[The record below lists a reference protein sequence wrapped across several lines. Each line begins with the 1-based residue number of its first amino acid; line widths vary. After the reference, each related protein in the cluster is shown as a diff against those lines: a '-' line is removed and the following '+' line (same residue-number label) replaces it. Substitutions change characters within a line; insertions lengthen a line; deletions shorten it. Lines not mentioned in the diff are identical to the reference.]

1 MTQSQIKTAS
11 AVPKTITAQPRLSRF
26 FPVLAILLSGL
37 ALLAPALFTP
47 GQDFIVPLLAGIM
60 FMMGLSLQQED
71 LVTILKDP
79 RPLIVGVA
87 LQFLLMPILAL
98 TLAKLLQLSTQ
109 LTFGLVLLGSCAGG
123 TASNVMCFLARGD
136 LALSVSMTM
145 TSTLI
150 GVIATPL
157 LCQFYLAEQID
168 LDRLA
173 MLQSL
178 VIMVLLPVV
187 AGFLCR
193 FLLPS
198 FSLRL
203 QPWLPSLSIAGILAV
218 ITIVVA
224 LNAAQLSGVGFLI
237 VIAVILHNAL
247 GILCGLLLSR
257 LFGFD
262 LRQSQTIAIE
272 VGMQNSGLAAA
283 LSLQFFSASAALPAA
298 LFSIWHNVSG
308 ALLAGYWGKRRDSL
322 AYLLADVKDSQCD
335 GA

>member
-1 MTQSQIKTAS
+1 MGA
-11 AVPKTITAQPRLSRF
+11 TAQPPLSRL
-26 FPVLAILLSGL
+26 FPLLAILLSGL
-37 ALLAPALFTP
+37 ALFAPTVFTP
-47 GQDFIVPLLAGIM
+47 GQGLIVPLLASIM
-60 FMMGLSLQQED
+60 FMMGLSLQRED
-71 LVTILKDP
+71 VARLFKDP
-79 RPLIVGVA
+79 RPVIVGVA

-123 TASNVMCFLARGD
+123 TASNVICYLARGD
-136 LALSVSMTM
+136 VALSVSMTM

-150 GVIATPL
+150 GVVATPL
-157 LCQFYLAEQID
+157 LCQLYLAEQID

-178 VIMVLLPVV
+178 ATMVLLPVV
-187 AGFLCR
+187 SGFLCR
-193 FLLPS
+193 ALLPS
-198 FSLRL
+198 LSLRL

-218 ITIVVA
+218 IAIVVA
-224 LNAAQLSGVGFLI
+224 LNAKQLGGVGFLI
-237 VIAVILHNAL
+237 MVAVVLHNAL
-247 GILCGLLLSR
+247 GILCALLLSR

-283 LSLQFFSASAALPAA
+283 LSLQFFSATAALPAA

-308 ALLAGYWGKRRDSL
+308 ALLAGHWGKRRDSL
-322 AYLLADVKDSQCD
+322 AYLIADLKDSQDD